1 MNLED
6 NIGTIGSNLQEVAG
20 RNFDYLALNTKSNF
34 LSNKEVRKAISYA
47 IDKEEIIDT
56 VYSGKYIK
64 ANHPLEYG
72 SYLYNKN
79 NNYEYD
85 QEKAKQILITSG
97 WSYSGRSLAK
107 KRGI

>member
-6 NIGTIGSNLQEVAG
+6 NIGTIGSNLQRVAG
-20 RNFDYLALNTKSNF
+20 RNFDYLALNTKSSL
-34 LSNKEVRKAISYA
+34 LSYKEARKAISYA
-47 IDKEEIIDT
+47 IDKEEIINT

-79 NNYEYD
+79 SNYEYN

-97 WSYSGRSLAK
+97 WNYASRNLAK
-107 KRGI
+107 KRRL